1 MRTSETVRSEE
12 IRVLF
17 EQSRTTLWANLTLGA
32 VVVGALWNDAPRER
46 LLVWLGASL
55 GLTLAR
61 AWLHRRYRTAQP
73 SAPELAIW
81 GRRLVLGSTLSG
93 LLWGAASVVFF
104 STESPLSQGLLA
116 FAIAGVTAGA
126 AGSLACHLPAFF
138 GFFWLSLTPLVLR
151 ACAEGDR
158 LHLYMAG
165 MLVLYGALMQ
175 RVARHNHRSFTRA
188 FRLASENALLLKQ
201 LSTSQ
206 VDLEETNRNLEQR
219 VLERTRALEQQAGAL
234 RQAQR
239 LEVAGRLAGGLAH
252 DFNSLLTV
260 ITNNAAQLR
269 ESPGLDEQGR
279 LAAMETLQAGQ
290 RGVALIRHLLAFS
303 RHKRAEPK
311 IFSLNTLLEEWA
323 PLLEHVL
330 GEGCRITLELARE
343 PTHVFAD
350 PAQVEQVLVNLLASS
365 RAALAGSGPLLLGT
379 RVVHVD
385 HDAERESGDYVE
397 LLLQHRVLESSGA
410 APPLNPFFSLEAE
423 SSNLS
428 LGVAAARATAEQWGG
443 RLETDDRRRDV
454 QRYEVLLPAAA
465 SRASARPRERPQS
478 QPAPGD
484 ATILVVDDE
493 PTLRSVIRRCLMREG
508 YSVLVAEDGKHA
520 LHLADNHP
528 GSIHLLLTDVV
539 MPGLSGLELA
549 QKLQRTRPGLAV
561 LFISGYTFDEA
572 VPPADPARVMAYLP
586 KPFDTKT
593 LIAKVH
599 ELLFV
604 SRAEKKATRDSA

>member
-32 VVVGALWNDAPRER
+32 VVVGALWDDAPHEQ
-46 LLVWLGASL
+46 LLVWLGSSL
-55 GLTLAR
+55 AMTLAR
-61 AWLHRRYRTAQP
+61 AWLHRRYRIAQP
-73 SAPELAIW
+73 SEPELAAW
-81 GRRLVLGSTLSG
+81 GRRLVLSSAISG
-93 LLWGAASVVFF
+93 FLWGLAGVVFF
-104 STESPLSQGLLA
+104 SPESPLSQSLLA
-116 FAIAGVTAGA
+116 FAVGGVTAGA

-138 GFFWLSLTPLVLR
+138 GFFWLSLAPLVVR
-151 ACAEGDR
+151 TFAEGDR
-158 LHLYMAG
+158 PHLYMGG

-175 RVARHNHRSFTRA
+175 RVAGHNHRAFTGA
-188 FRLASENALLLKQ
+188 FRLGSENAALLKK
-201 LSTSQ
+201 LSASQ
-206 VDLEETNRNLEQR
+206 VDLEETNRTLEQR
-219 VLERTRALEQQAGAL
+219 VAERTRALEQQADAL
-234 RQAQR
+234 QQAQR

-279 LAAMETLQAGQ
+279 LVATETWQAGQ

-303 RHKRAEPK
+303 RHKRAEPRT
-311 IFSLNTLLEEWA
+311 FSLNMLLEEWA
-323 PLLEHVL
+323 PLLEHIL
-330 GEGCRITLELARE
+330 GEGCPVTLELTRE

-379 RVVHVD
+379 RVIHVD
-385 HDAERESGDYVE
+385 HEAERESGDYVE
-397 LLLQHRVLESSGA
+397 LLLQQRVLERGG

-423 SSNLS
+423 SPNLS
-428 LGVAAARATAEQWGG
+428 LGVGAARATAEQWGG
-443 RLETDDRRRDV
+443 RLEADDRRRDV
-454 QRYEVLLPAAA
+454 LRYRVLLPASA
-465 SRASARPRERPQS
+465 SRASVRPRERRQS
-478 QPAPGD
+478 QPALAD

-508 YSVLVAEDGKHA
+508 YSVLVAEDGKQA
-520 LHLADNHP
+520 LKLADNNP

-539 MPGLSGLELA
+539 MPGLSGVELA
-549 QKLQRTRPGLAV
+549 QKLQRLRPGLAV
-561 LFISGYTFDEA
+561 LFISGYTFDAA
-572 VPPADPARVMAYLP
+572 VPPADSARIMAYLP

-604 SRAEKKATRDSA
+604 ARAEKKATRDSA

>member
-17 EQSRTTLWANLTLGA
+17 EQSRTTLWANLTLGV
-32 VVVGALWNDAPRER
+32 VVVGALWDDAPHEQ
-46 LLVWLGASL
+46 LLVWLGSSL
-55 GLTLAR
+55 AMTLAR
-61 AWLHRRYRTAQP
+61 AWLHRRYRIAQP
-73 SAPELAIW
+73 SEPELAAW
-81 GRRLVLGSTLSG
+81 GRRLVLGSAISG
-93 LLWGAASVVFF
+93 LLWGLAGVVFF
-104 STESPLSQGLLA
+104 SPESPLSQSLLA
-116 FAIAGVTAGA
+116 FAVGGVTAGA

-138 GFFWLSLTPLVLR
+138 GFFWLSLAPLVIR
-151 ACAEGDR
+151 TFAEGDR
-158 LHLYMAG
+158 LHLCMGG

-175 RVARHNHRSFTRA
+175 RVARHNHRAFTRA
-188 FRLASENALLLKQ
+188 FRLGSENAVLLKR
-201 LSTSQ
+201 LSASQ
-206 VDLEETNRNLEQR
+206 VDLEETNRTLEQR
-219 VLERTRALEQQAGAL
+219 VVERTQALEQQADAL
-234 RQAQR
+234 QQAQR

-279 LAAMETLQAGQ
+279 LVAMETWQAGQ

-303 RHKRAEPK
+303 RHKRAEPRT
-311 IFSLNTLLEEWA
+311 FSLNMLLEEWA
-323 PLLEHVL
+323 PLLEHIL
-330 GEGCRITLELARE
+330 GEGCRVTLELTRE

-379 RVVHVD
+379 RVIHVD

-397 LLLQHRVLESSGA
+397 LLLQQGVLERSG

-423 SSNLS
+423 SASLS
-428 LGVAAARATAEQWGG
+428 LGVGAARATVERWGG
-443 RLETDDRRRDV
+443 RLEADDRRRDV
-454 QRYEVLLPAAA
+454 LRYQVLLPASA
-465 SRASARPRERPQS
+465 SRASARPRPRQQS
-478 QPAPGD
+478 QPAPAE

-508 YSVLVAEDGKHA
+508 YSVLVAEDGKQA
-520 LHLADNHP
+520 LKLADNNP

-549 QKLQRTRPGLAV
+549 QKLQRLRPGLAV

-572 VPPADPARVMAYLP
+572 VPPADPARIMAYLP

-604 SRAEKKATRDSA
+604 ARAEKKAARDSA